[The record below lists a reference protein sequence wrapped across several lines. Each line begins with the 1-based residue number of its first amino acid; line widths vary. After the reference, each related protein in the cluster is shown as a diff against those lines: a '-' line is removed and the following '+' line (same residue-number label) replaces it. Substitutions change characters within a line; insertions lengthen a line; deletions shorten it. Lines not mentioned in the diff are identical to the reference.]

1 MPALVFR
8 SGPMRSRR
16 RLSQVQK
23 APHSARISSSLMSGP
38 RFPFTSKAASLAAF
52 AATLLA
58 MSAPPALALGAGSLR
73 DNLFGARPSNQDA
86 SLPVA
91 RYVSQE
97 GDGFVLDRSQPR
109 PLLKFDDSP
118 EVWVLKP
125 QPAPRGD
132 VIYMNDLGEP
142 VLRATRLGGLT
153 LFTPDRPGGTAAARA
168 GGGTALR
175 LAQLGPQQ
183 LLERLAQA
191 SARATRAARRLIP
204 FEADASPGSSAITAD
219 AAMVAA
225 EAITRIAKRADAKS
239 ILARIGKIRLVEGRK
254 ASANLQQG
262 VIQITVSPADGLAG
276 RPSSDRIMAA
286 SGAR

>member
-1 MPALVFR
+1 MFGARSALSCKAV
-8 SGPMRSRR
+8 
-16 RLSQVQK
+16 RLAVL
-23 APHSARISSSLMSGP
+23 AA
-38 RFPFTSKAASLAAF
+38 AASCLFAAPAF
-52 AATLLA
+52 A
-58 MSAPPALALGAGSLR
+58 MGAGSLR
-73 DNLFGARPSNQDA
+73 DNLFGARPQAPDQSP
-86 SLPVA
+86 SLPIA

-97 GDGFVLDRSQPR
+97 GDGFVLDRSQTR

-118 EVWVLKP
+118 EVWVLRP

-153 LFTPDRPGGTAAARA
+153 LFTQDRPGGTAAALA

-175 LAQLGPQQ
+175 LAPLGPQQ

-204 FEADASPGSSAITAD
+204 FEADASPSSSAITAD
-219 AAMVAA
+219 AALIAA
-225 EAITRIAKRADAKS
+225 EAVIRIARRPDAKT
-239 ILARIGKIRLVEGRK
+239 ILGRIGKIRLVEGRK

-262 VIQITVSPADGLAG
+262 VVQITVSARDGLAG
-276 RPSSDRIMAA
+276 RPSSERIMAA
-286 SGAR
+286 AGAR

>member
-1 MPALVFR
+1 MAAVIACLCASPAWAM
-8 SGPMRSRR
+8 GP
-16 RLSQVQK
+16 
-23 APHSARISSSLMSGP
+23 G
-38 RFPFTSKAASLAAF
+38 T
-52 AATLLA
+52 
-58 MSAPPALALGAGSLR
+58 LR
-73 DNLFGARPSNQDA
+73 DSLFGARPFTQDQNHGQ
-86 SLPVA
+86 PIG

-97 GDGFVLDRSQPR
+97 GDGFTLDRSQPR

-118 EVWVLKP
+118 EVWVLRP

-153 LFTPDRPGGTAAARA
+153 LFTPDRPGGTAAALA
-168 GGGTALR
+168 GGGVALR

-204 FEADASPGSSAITAD
+204 FEADATPSSSAITAD

-225 EAITRIAKRADAKS
+225 EAVVRIAKRPDAKS
-239 ILARIGKIRLVEGRK
+239 ILGRIAKIQLVEGRK
-254 ASANLQQG
+254 AAASLQQG
-262 VIQITVSPADGLAG
+262 VVQITVSPNEGLAG
-276 RPSSDRIMAA
+276 RPSSERIMAA
-286 SGAR
+286 AGAR

>member
-1 MPALVFR
+1 MA
-8 SGPMRSRR
+8 
-16 RLSQVQK
+16 
-23 APHSARISSSLMSGP
+23 
-38 RFPFTSKAASLAAF
+38 AASLCASTPAAAAG
-52 AATLLA
+52 AATLREN
-58 MSAPPALALGAGSLR
+58 MFGGRPAQSDTR
-73 DNLFGARPSNQDA
+73 S
-86 SLPVA
+86 SLPIA

-97 GDGFVLDRSQPR
+97 GDVFILDRSQPR

-118 EVWVLKP
+118 EVWVLRP

-153 LFTPDRPGGTAAARA
+153 LFTPDRPGGTAAALA
-168 GGGTALR
+168 GGGAALR

-204 FEADASPGSSAITAD
+204 FEADASPGSSALTAD

-225 EAITRIAKRADAKS
+225 EAIVRISRLPDSKS
-239 ILARIGKIRLVEGRK
+239 ILGRIGKIRLIEGRK
-254 ASANLQQG
+254 ASASLQQG
-262 VIQITVSPADGLAG
+262 VVQITVAPNDGLAG
-276 RPSSDRIMAA
+276 RPSSERILAA
-286 SGAR
+286 TGAR